1 MHSES
6 EVTSMIFGLLQST
19 SIYDD
24 SYSNMVTQPFQPD
37 YYGDLTSCVR
47 IRDTAYEIV
56 MYERGVQM
64 LCKTTKDV
72 EDVIYWVLED
82 TIHTIS
88 YVKLLNK
95 YKVDNV
101 KTHLSYSKEIRS
113 EHTTMIDQAFQDI
126 GGVYLE
132 WHKAGRR
139 AQLES

>member
-6 EVTSMIFGLLQST
+6 EVTSMIFDLLQLT
-19 SIYDD
+19 SIYDNA
-24 SYSNMVTQPFQPD
+24 YSNMVTQPFQHD
-37 YYGDLTSCVR
+37 YYGDLTPCVR

-82 TIHTIS
+82 TIHTIC

-101 KTHLSYSKEIRS
+101 KTHLSYTKEIKN

>member
-37 YYGDLTSCVR
+37 YYGDLTPCVR

-64 LCKTTKDV
+64 LRQNN
-72 EDVIYWVLED
+72 E
-82 TIHTIS
+82 
-88 YVKLLNK
+88 
-95 YKVDNV
+95 
-101 KTHLSYSKEIRS
+101 
-113 EHTTMIDQAFQDI
+113 
-126 GGVYLE
+126 
-132 WHKAGRR
+132 GRR
-139 AQLES
+139 RCDLLGLRRYDSYDLLCETTE